1 MSGADTVVIPPANA
15 GTTGFIKGSTGTENH
30 HNGAGNLDWP
40 ERTAERVKDAIG
52 VTHMALA
59 REVMATSHAVEVA
72 VEKTGAANSLAT
84 EKTGSA
90 GILATNVAAGAT
102 GVQIA
107 STSAAGV
114 LATNVAGQQI
124 QNLLI
129 QQANLA
135 SVQAQTLSANAQALA
150 IQFQAATNLAI
161 EKTAAAGV
169 LLATQFAGQA
179 ALTAATNTAAIQAQ
193 AAECCCEL
201 RTAIAADGQKTRDL
215 INGIE
220 LSNKEARL
228 VEQNTRIQFLLSKL
242 PTGTVV

>member
-15 GTTGFIKGSTGTENH
+15 GTTGFIKGNAGTENH
-30 HNGAGNLDWP
+30 HGAGNLDWP
-40 ERTAERVKDAIG
+40 ERTAERVKDA
-52 VTHMALA
+52 VNFSHSALA
-59 REVMATSHAVEVA
+59 REIMGTSHAVEVA
-72 VEKTGAANSLAT
+72 VEKTGAASSLAT
-84 EKTGSA
+84 EKTGAA
-90 GILATNVAAGAT
+90 GILATSVAAGAT

-114 LATNVAGQQI
+114 LATNVAGQQV

-129 QQANLA
+129 QQSNLA
-135 SVQAQTLSANAQALA
+135 AVQAQTIAANAQAQA

-201 RTAIAADGQKTRDL
+201 RTAIAAEGTKTREL
-215 INGIE
+215 VNSIE

-242 PTGTVV
+242 PAGTVV

>member
-1 MSGADTVVIPPANA
+1 MSGADSIVIPPANA
-15 GTTGFIKGSTGTENH
+15 GTTGFISTS
-30 HNGAGNLDWP
+30 GAGNHHGAGNVDWP
-40 ERTAERVKDAIG
+40 ERTAERVKDAISFS
-52 VTHMALA
+52 HAALA
-59 REVMATSHAVEVA
+59 REVAATSHAVEVA

-114 LATNVAGQQI
+114 LATNVAGQQV

-129 QQANLA
+129 QQSNLA
-135 SVQAQTLSANAQALA
+135 AVQAQTFAS
-150 IQFQAATNLAI
+150 QAATDRSSNTAALNLAI

-179 ALTAATNTAAIQAQ
+179 ALTAAQNTAAIQAQ

-201 RTAIAADGQKTRDL
+201 RTAIAAEGTKTREL
-215 INGIE
+215 INALE

-242 PTGTVV
+242 PAGTVTG

>member
-15 GTTGFIKGSTGTENH
+15 GTTGFIKGSTGNSDH
-30 HNGAGNLDWP
+30 HNHGGNVDWP

-52 VTHMALA
+52 FTHSALA
-59 REVMATSHAVEVA
+59 REIMATSHAVEVA
-72 VEKTGAANSLAT
+72 VEKTGAAGSLAT
-84 EKTGSA
+84 EKTGAA
-90 GILATNVAAGAT
+90 GVLATSVAAGAT

-114 LATNVAGQQI
+114 LATNVAGQQV

-129 QQANLA
+129 QQSNLA
-135 SVQAQTLSANAQALA
+135 AVQAQTIAANAQAQA

-169 LLATQFAGQA
+169 LLATQ
-179 ALTAATNTAAIQAQ
+179 NTAAIQAQ

-201 RTAIAADGQKTRDL
+201 RTAIAAEGTKTREL
-215 INGIE
+215 INAIQ
-220 LSNKEARL
+220 LSDKEARL

-242 PTGTVV
+242 PVGTVTG

>member
-1 MSGADTVVIPPANA
+1 MSGADTVVIPPASA
-15 GTTGFIKGSTGTENH
+15 GTTGFIKGNSGTSDH
-30 HNGAGNLDWP
+30 HNHGGNVDWP
-40 ERTAERVKDAIG
+40 ERTAERVKDA
-52 VTHMALA
+52 VNFSHSALA
-59 REVMATSHAVEVA
+59 REIMATSHGVEVA
-72 VEKTGAANSLAT
+72 VEKNGAANSLAT
-84 EKTGSA
+84 EKVGAA
-90 GILATNVAAGAT
+90 GVLATSVAAGAT

-114 LATNVAGQQI
+114 LATNVAGQQV

-135 SVQAQTLSANAQALA
+135 AVQAQT
-150 IQFQAATNLAI
+150 F
-161 EKTAAAGV
+161 AAAAANTATV
-169 LLATQFAGQA
+169 NAAAAALLATQFAGQA

-215 INGIE
+215 INSIE

-242 PTGTVV
+242 PAGTVTG

>member
-15 GTTGFIKGSTGTENH
+15 GTTGFIKGSTSEH
-30 HNGAGNLDWP
+30 RDGAGNLDWP

-52 VTHMALA
+52 FAQTALA
-59 REVMATSHAVEVA
+59 REIMASGHALEVA
-72 VEKTGAANSLAT
+72 VEKIGAANSLAT
-84 EKTGSA
+84 EKIGAA

-114 LATNVAGQQI
+114 LATNVAGQQL
-124 QNLLI
+124 QNLAI

-135 SVQAQTLSANAQALA
+135 SVQAQTFAASAANQATVNAAAAQLEAEKNAAAINLA
-150 IQFQAATNLAI
+150 IQVASSAAT
-161 EKTAAAGV
+161 
-169 LLATQFAGQA
+169 LLATQ
-179 ALTAATNTAAIQAQ
+179 NTAAIQAQ

-215 INGIE
+215 INSIE